1 MSEYSC
7 EHSLRIPCTTTDSFG
22 FFTALKS
29 RGVSYA
35 IIESELRILFHSSDI
50 ANMAFGLSLLSPM
63 VSASLCMRRLGWPCV
78 LWRWYASDCT
88 CTVPCFASEPH
99 LSFWTDG
106 TVSQLASRPEFFQSK
121 MPDGFSLLRLSVFI
135 RCYSY
140 KHTLGVPVHFG
151 RVRFLLATN
160 LGRSCMRVAFPSL
173 SYKSVHH
180 TDCFHN
186 LCHARA
192 LGGQIQKKFSG

>member
-1 MSEYSC
+1 VSIFSRLYVIPEARFWQRHLVPVSRNVSLVRNRPPLC
-7 EHSLRIPCTTTDSFG
+7 EG
-22 FFTALKS
+22 Q
-29 RGVSYA
+29 
-35 IIESELRILFHSSDI
+35 IELPSSSTRQTLPV
-50 ANMAFGLSLLSPM
+50 NLLMSLLI
-63 VSASLCMRRLGWPCV
+63 VWSASLCVGRLGWLAVPR
-78 LWRWYASDCT
+78 LRRT
-88 CTVPCFASEPH
+88 IPCFASDPH
-99 LSFWTDG
+99 LPFGQMS
-106 TVSQLASRPEFFQSK
+106 SLAIGFTPRVLSNE
-121 MPDGFSLLRLSVFI
+121 MPDDFFLLRLSLFI

-140 KHTLGVPVHFG
+140 KHTLGMPVHFG

-173 SYKSVHH
+173 SDKSVHY